1 MSCYIKFHGWAGEDL
16 NGTTARFAK
25 IFRMDSGKASRA
37 MRRIISNEDWQFQWP
52 ISDDQ
57 AKLAHSYC
65 RWLGFDLK
73 LIPTKHL
80 FQSNKITN
88 EALRSS
94 SVNPTQFAPEL
105 LNQLVELTANLSN
118 AFTIALYKINLSGKT
133 LTLRHY
139 ISLSANFNPETKI
152 GFGKGLIGKVAKNK
166 ELLIEENYKNR
177 SISIDFYKT
186 KENLK
191 SYLITPVIHENLEGV
206 LFIDSKESYNFS
218 TKQQKVL
225 SGLANQMAWHLNH
238 ERIFPLTN
246 NAKYSGK
253 TS

>member
-1 MSCYIKFHGWAGEDL
+1 MSCYIKFHGWAGGDL

-73 LIPTKHL
+73 LIPTKP
-80 FQSNKITN
+80 NKIKN
-88 EALRSS
+88 EALSSS
-94 SVNPTQFAPEL
+94 SVNPTKFAPEL

-166 ELLIEENYKNR
+166 QLIIEENYKNI
-177 SISIDFYKT
+177 SISIDFYQV

-218 TKQQKVL
+218 TKQQKIL

-246 NAKYSGK
+246 NAKYSEK
-253 TS
+253 IS